1 MMQPMAS
8 WMWLAGGLAL
18 LAVELVTPSGFF
30 VMFFGIGALLTGLA
44 AAVGA
49 VTAPVPQWTL
59 FTVTSVL
66 SLLLFRGKIQARV
79 EHSGPRKPVDSLVGE
94 IAFPV
99 ETMASGDVGRVT
111 LRGTTWDAR
120 NEGDTTLGANQ
131 RCRVTRVSGLQLGVV
146 AE

>member
-1 MMQPMAS
+1 ML
-8 WMWLAGGLAL
+8 WWLWLAGGLAL
-18 LAVELVTPSGFF
+18 LVVELVTPSGFF

-44 AAVGA
+44 AGAGLVTGA
-49 VTAPVPQWTL
+49 VAQGTL
-59 FTVTSVL
+59 FTTASVL
-66 SLLLFRGKIQARV
+66 SLLLFRRKIQTRV
-79 EHSGPRKPVDSLVGE
+79 EHTGPMRPVDSLVGA

-99 ETMASGDVGRVT
+99 DAIAPGAVGRVS

-120 NEGDTTLGANQ
+120 NEGDTPLGANQ